1 MVQYGGSGVAK
12 REEGGKSSDVTL
24 HEGKFMDEVTHKK
37 VLRLIPIMSI
47 YEKLIYKHEIRANTN
62 QADRRLCFKIPN
74 WLEADQ
80 VAAYKA
86 QHRSWTRGNR
96 EQINTRLNLEPPDFK
111 SSALSDLARRSK
123 IVYLLPLI
131 SFPFLFFV
139 SSLNVRY
146 VVNLFSCPGWFSCII
161 TNLHEG
167 PTWPVVTFTDTTH
180 P

>member
-1 MVQYGGSGVAK
+1 MKNSYISMKSGPIRTKRIEDCVLKSQLAGG
-12 REEGGKSSDVTL
+12 RPGGCIQSAAQELNPWLPRT
-24 HEGKFMDEVTHKK
+24 
-37 VLRLIPIMSI
+37 
-47 YEKLIYKHEIRANTN
+47 NT
-62 QADRRLCFKIPN
+62 
-74 WLEADQ
+74 
-80 VAAYKA
+80 
-86 QHRSWTRGNR
+86 G
-96 EQINTRLNLEPPDFK
+96 LNLEPPDFK

-167 PTWPVVTFTDTTH
+167 PTWPVVTFTDKRTLRSYWLYQLCLEPLIVLVTVNR
-180 P
+180 